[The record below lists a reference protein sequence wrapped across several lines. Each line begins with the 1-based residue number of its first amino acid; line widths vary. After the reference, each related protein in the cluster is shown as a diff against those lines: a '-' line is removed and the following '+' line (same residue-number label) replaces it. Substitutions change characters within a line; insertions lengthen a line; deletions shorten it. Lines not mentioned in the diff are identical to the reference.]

1 MQEITF
7 EDVKN
12 DENIRVLVEQANHCL
27 EMIGYTDHGP
37 RHVGYVSRI
46 AGEILEKLN
55 MPKRRVELAKIAG
68 WVHDIGNM
76 INRKHHGLNGAVM
89 LFPILCDLGM
99 SVAEASEICSAVG
112 SHEEETG
119 SPVSDISAALIIA
132 DKVDAH
138 RARVRLKKYDMNDIH
153 DRVNYSIKATSLTV
167 LSNTIS
173 IKYNMDSIASPMDFL
188 SIYLTRMQMCEQSAD
203 FLGCKFALYIN
214 NVKLNRWEQENGV

>member
-1 MQEITF
+1 MTDESISLRSINFCTAKAGGLFTPAALGKLGYADAMPYLEEALRENNIGYFDYTAIKNAVEELGGEVTIDRDFSGDSDFESLKKTGGMMQEITF

-89 LFPILCDLGM
+89 LFPILCDLGI
-99 SVAEASEICSAVG
+99 SVTEASEICSAVG

-119 SPVSDISAALIIA
+119 SPVSDISAAT
-132 DKVDAH
+132 H
-138 RARVRLKKYDMNDIH
+138 
-153 DRVNYSIKATSLTV
+153 YS
-167 LSNTIS
+167 
-173 IKYNMDSIASPMDFL
+173 
-188 SIYLTRMQMCEQSAD
+188 
-203 FLGCKFALYIN
+203 
-214 NVKLNRWEQENGV
+214 